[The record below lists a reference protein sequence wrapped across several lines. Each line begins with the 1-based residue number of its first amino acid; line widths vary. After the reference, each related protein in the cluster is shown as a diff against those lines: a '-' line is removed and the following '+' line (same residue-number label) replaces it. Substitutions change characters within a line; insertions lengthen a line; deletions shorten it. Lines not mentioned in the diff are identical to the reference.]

1 MISPCFSEWNVQYS
15 SWGSR
20 ADAYQEE
27 RGGGNA
33 QGNKQTYKFKANGHD
48 TLLNRSLLT
57 QTVGRAFG
65 FILEQFSFCHSILK
79 IVRRTRILATLLLE
93 MVLTRLNV
101 LFPCRRSRGQD
112 TLLVKW
118 EIHIFG
124 NQDYMRREN
133 QENAKKG
140 SVDHD
145 MILTMY
151 LNTTELEVFF
161 RILFI
166 VWAFPW
172 F

>member
-20 ADAYQEE
+20 ANAYQEE
-27 RGGGNA
+27 RGGRNA
-33 QGNKQTYKFKANGHD
+33 QGNKQTNKLESKRA
-48 TLLNRSLLT
+48 TILNRSPLT
-57 QTVGRAFG
+57 QTVVPAFG

-79 IVRRTRILATLLLE
+79 IVRCTRILATLLLE

-124 NQDYMRREN
+124 NQDHKRREN